1 MNAPVHLGVDTG
13 GTYTDAVLW
22 NPAAGRVVAKA
33 KALTT
38 HAALDRGIAAAVDR
52 VMAEAAIAPGAI
64 GLVSLSTTL
73 ATNALVEGHG
83 APAALVM
90 IGFEERDIARAGLRE
105 ALGAD
110 PVLMLAGGHS
120 SFGNEAAPLDLDAL
134 RAALPGLSEHATAFA
149 VAAQFATRN
158 PAHELAAKALIR
170 DETGLP
176 VTASHELTA
185 RLGGPRRALTAFL
198 NARLVGL
205 LAGLVDGA
213 AALLAA
219 RGIDAP
225 LMVVRGDGAL
235 MSAAT
240 ARERPI
246 ETILSGPAASLVGA
260 AALTGLEACVVSDIG
275 GTTTDIAAL
284 EGGRPRRDP
293 EGAVVGGWRTLVE
306 AAAIRTFGLGA
317 DSIVGL
323 DAGTDRLTLGPRRA
337 TPVSLLALDHPALV
351 AETLD
356 RQ

>member
-120 SFGNEAAPLDLDAL
+120 SERPG
-134 RAALPGLSEHATAFA
+134 RAARSASRSSG
-149 VAAQFATRN
+149 AASFPKELWPPASISTGSAPSASRN
-158 PAHELAAKALIR
+158 PA
-170 DETGLP
+170 
-176 VTASHELTA
+176 
-185 RLGGPRRALTAFL
+185 RA
-198 NARLVGL
+198 
-205 LAGLVDGA
+205 
-213 AALLAA
+213 
-219 RGIDAP
+219 
-225 LMVVRGDGAL
+225 
-235 MSAAT
+235 MS
-240 ARERPI
+240 R
-246 ETILSGPAASLVGA
+246 SS
-260 AALTGLEACVVSDIG
+260 
-275 GTTTDIAAL
+275 
-284 EGGRPRRDP
+284 
-293 EGAVVGGWRTLVE
+293 
-306 AAAIRTFGLGA
+306 
-317 DSIVGL
+317 
-323 DAGTDRLTLGPRRA
+323 
-337 TPVSLLALDHPALV
+337 
-351 AETLD
+351 
-356 RQ
+356 